1 MADAWRRLP
10 ISEGGALPWLWLAYP
25 VGVPLSLWFGG
36 APPQLAVF
44 QLAALAVFVALYV
57 VGFGRRG
64 TAAVLFAAAIAA
76 IGAVTT
82 LHLPSAMSYFVFGAT
97 FLAFGLEARNAYR
110 ALALYAVLLGVYGML
125 LHLAPWLTGSA
136 ILFSLVIGV
145 ASVST
150 AQQKRTMVRL
160 RQANDEIERLAKVAE
175 RERIARDLHDVL
187 GHTLSLITLKSEL
200 ASRLAEVDPA
210 RAAVEIR
217 DVERIARA
225 SMTELRAAL
234 AGYHAAGIAEEL
246 AHARDVLATAGIDV
260 QCDAADVRLTPSHEG
275 VLALAI
281 REAVT
286 NVVRHAGARAVRLQL
301 ARVGDACRFEITD
314 DGNGGSLRDGFGL
327 TGMRERVESHGGT
340 LERIVDHGTR
350 LVVTLPLAGAE
361 R

>member
-1 MADAWRRLP
+1 MGEIWRRLP
-10 ISEGGALPWLWLAYP
+10 ISDGGALPYLWLAYALGIP
-25 VGVPLSLWFGG
+25 LTLWFSSPSLSLVLFQS
-36 APPQLAVF
+36 AMLAVF
-44 QLAALAVFVALYV
+44 LVLYI
-57 VGFGRRG
+57 VGYGRRG
-64 TAAVLFAAAIAA
+64 TPAVLFAAAIAV

-82 LHLPSAMSYFVFGAT
+82 PSVTAALSYFIFAAT
-97 FLAFGLEARNAYR
+97 FIAFGLNPGAAYR
-110 ALALYAVLLGVYGML
+110 ALAVYAVLIVAYGAAT
-125 LHLAPWLTGSA
+125 HVPAWSTGSA
-136 ILFSLVIGV
+136 LLFSMIVGIAGI
-145 ASVST
+145 ST
-150 AQQKRTMVRL
+150 AEQKRTMVRL

-175 RERIARDLHDVL
+175 RERIARDLHDVV
-187 GHTLSLITLKSEL
+187 GHTLSLITLKAEL
-200 ASRLAEVDPA
+200 ASRLAEIDPA

-246 AHARDVLATAGIDV
+246 AHARDVLTTAGMDV
-260 QCDAADVRLTPSHEG
+260 QCDATDVRLTPSHEG

-286 NVVRHAGARAVRLQL
+286 NVVRHAHARAVHLRLG
-301 ARVGDACRFEITD
+301 RVGDACRFEIRD
-314 DGNGGSLRDGFGL
+314 DGNGGSPVEGFGL

-340 LERIVDHGTR
+340 LERIVDGGTR